1 MRASAGIEWVY
12 TRKRTAQIRCRSIS
26 PCHAWYHVLQRRES
40 QGQGQNLYCGLTKNR
55 NSKVTDIYP
64 GVTDVYRNGLLHVI
78 SRGSPLARLFT
89 LLANDSS
96 SAGLYCKL
104 EDWIFAN
111 LYCNFVM
118 KQRHLN
124 TPNTSRW
131 ATSSKCPSSPNSA
144 AAAPCPAAGLA
155 SSIPG
160 AHPARLCGSRLLCS
174 TPVRGPLQTRV
185 FRKFSAS
192 FRPCV
197 PEASR

>member
-1 MRASAGIEWVY
+1 MHGTTSCNVGKFKVKVRICTVVLRCSTK
-12 TRKRTAQIRCRSIS
+12 TRS
-26 PCHAWYHVLQRRES
+26 
-40 QGQGQNLYCGLTKNR
+40 
-55 NSKVTDIYP
+55 SKVTDIYP